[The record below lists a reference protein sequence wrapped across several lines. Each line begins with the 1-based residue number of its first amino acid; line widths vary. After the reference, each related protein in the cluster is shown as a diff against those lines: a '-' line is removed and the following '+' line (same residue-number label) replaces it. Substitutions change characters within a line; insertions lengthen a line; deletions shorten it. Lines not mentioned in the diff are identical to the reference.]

1 MATAPRNAEELRR
14 DQSTIVQAFGLLTD
28 WVPYVTL
35 ALGWVLSLAVS
46 DGSVDDRL
54 LTAGVVAATAAW
66 VYLGYTRLPQKWEA
80 SPVRFAVY
88 FFGMVAL
95 GAVLMDRDGLFFV
108 FVITGFFHAS
118 LLRPL
123 PLVFLGIG
131 ATSAVVNLGILD
143 EADALDTVMYT
154 AVIGVQILA
163 IGGAHT
169 LGEKVLRLTEQREE
183 ALRAKEAALEENAG
197 LHMQLLAQAREAGV
211 LDERQRLARDI
222 HDTVAQGLAGI
233 IAQLNA
239 ADGADD
245 ADRRRHL
252 RAAADLAHS
261 SLDEA
266 RRTVRAVGPPTLD
279 AAQLP
284 EALAEETA
292 KWSEANG
299 VRVEFTTTGEAK
311 PMHPEIEVT
320 LLRTAQEALAN
331 VRKHAGASR
340 VGLTLS
346 YMDDQ
351 VALDARDDGRG
362 FDPHSV
368 KPRIGHG
375 YGLAAMRQRVGR
387 LAGSVAVES
396 SPGAGT
402 VVSANVPAIPQEASD
417 AR

>member
-211 LDERQRLARDI
+211 LDERQRLAREI

-233 IAQLNA
+233 ITQLHA
-239 ADGADD
+239 ADGADEES
-245 ADRRRHL
+245 RRRL
-252 RAAADLAHS
+252 ASAAELARE
-261 SLDEA
+261 SLAEA
-266 RRTVRAVGPPTLD
+266 RRTVQAIGPPTLE

-284 EALAEETA
+284 EVLAEESA
-292 KWSEANG
+292 RWSEANG
-299 VRVEFTTTGEAK
+299 VPVAFTVTGDAR
-311 PMHPEIEVT
+311 PMHPEVEVT
-320 LLRTAQEALAN
+320 LLRTVQEALAN
-331 VRKHAGASR
+331 VRKHAGAGR

-346 YMDDQ
+346 YMDEQ
-351 VALDARDDGRG
+351 VVLDVRDDGRG
-362 FDPHSV
+362 FTPAGVTSGA
-368 KPRIGHG
+368 GHG